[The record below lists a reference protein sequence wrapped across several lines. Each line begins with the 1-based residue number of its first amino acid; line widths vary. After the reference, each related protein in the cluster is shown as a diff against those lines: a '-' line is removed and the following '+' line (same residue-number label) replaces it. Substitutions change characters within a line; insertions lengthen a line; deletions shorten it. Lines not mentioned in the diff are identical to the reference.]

1 MNVLF
6 TVIKLLV
13 VSDSISP
20 LFINASLKSVFPTQ
34 LSLLK
39 EESATSILDTKVFA
53 LRDTSLNTL
62 GLVNLEFPK
71 TSRFLA
77 IETLS
82 LKDKSLDFCSLRLYL
97 PKQ

>member
-1 MNVLF
+1 M
-6 TVIKLLV
+6 IKLLV

-20 LFINASLKSVFPTQ
+20 SFINALLKSVSPTQ
-34 LSLLK
+34 FSLLK
-39 EESATSILDTKVFA
+39 EESTTSILDIKVFA

-62 GLVNLEFPK
+62 GLVNVDFPK

-77 IETLS
+77 TETFS

-97 PKQ
+97 SNTVSGI